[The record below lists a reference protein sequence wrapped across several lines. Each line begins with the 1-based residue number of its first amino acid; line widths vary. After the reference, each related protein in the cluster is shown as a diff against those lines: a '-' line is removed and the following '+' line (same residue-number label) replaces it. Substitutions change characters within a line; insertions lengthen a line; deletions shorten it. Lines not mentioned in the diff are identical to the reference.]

1 MPVIVNQMVHYQQ
14 GGTLDRSFAA
24 LADPTRRRI
33 LRRLGSGPA
42 TISELAEPIAITLTG
57 LRKHVRVLEDA
68 GLVRTAKVGRTRR
81 CELGRERLERARSW
95 IDDYQ
100 RALDERYERLDE
112 LLAEMEGEE
121 DE

>member
-1 MPVIVNQMVHYQQ
+1 MVQYEEQR
-14 GGTLDRSFAA
+14 TLDRSFAA

-42 TISELAEPIAITLTG
+42 TISELAEPIEITLTG

-81 CELGRERLERARSW
+81 CELGPERLERAGSW
-95 IDDYQ
+95 IDGYR
-100 RALDERYERLDE
+100 RALDQRYERLDE
-112 LLAEMEGEE
+112 LLAETEGDD

>member
-1 MPVIVNQMVHYQQ
+1 MVQYNQE
-14 GGTLDRSFAA
+14 GALDRSFSA

-33 LRRLGSGPA
+33 LRRLKSGPA
-42 TISELAEPIAITLTG
+42 TISELAEPVEITLTG
-57 LRKHVRVLEDA
+57 LRKHVRVLENA

-81 CELGRERLERARSW
+81 CELGRERLEPARSW
-95 IDDYQ
+95 IDGYQ

-112 LLAEMEGEE
+112 VLAELEGER